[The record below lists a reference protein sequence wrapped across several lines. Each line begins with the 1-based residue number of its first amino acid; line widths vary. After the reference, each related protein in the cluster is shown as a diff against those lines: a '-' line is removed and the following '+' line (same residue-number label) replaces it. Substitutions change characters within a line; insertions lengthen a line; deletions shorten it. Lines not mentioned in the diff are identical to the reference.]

1 MPIATCAQEADLT
14 SGDILEIFLI
24 VPKILI
30 SLTEETLLGIDR
42 MAKESGLSRSAY
54 IASIA
59 ERDAESARKRT
70 AASRGSAL
78 KRLDRLFA
86 ENPTGDATAAI
97 RAARDAR

>member
-1 MPIATCAQEADLT
+1 LT
-14 SGDILEIFLI
+14 SRDILDIFT
-24 VPKILI
+24 VVTKVLI
-30 SLTEETLLGIDR
+30 SISEETLRQIDR

-70 AASRGSAL
+70 ASSRASAL

-86 ENPTGDATAAI
+86 ENPSGDATAAI